1 MVGRGVVRLRRSEM
15 RCSLR
20 VEGAVGEEE
29 GEEVREGDCDCVSFL
44 GALRL

>member
-29 GEEVREGDCDCVSFL
+29 VREGDCDCVSFL